1 MSNGFR
7 LTFLFLI
14 SAFGMT
20 ACLGEF
26 GDSSDAGSTSSDGSG
41 GNNGNG
47 NGNGGNNNGGGGVR
61 TGSGGAGG
69 VINGSGGAGGA
80 KPGTGGNA
88 PGIGGNGAGGRGG
101 AAGTGQGG
109 SSIGGRGM
117 GGSGQGGSGQGGSGQ
132 GGAGQGGAGQGG
144 APGNLACMKPGPEY
158 TSGNGSVTFYT
169 LAQGSNGVVH
179 CSYQV
184 TGQNP
189 DVIAH
194 NPNGGGQYFGAMNT
208 ADYNGAHTCG
218 ACVEVTR
225 DGSRKV
231 VVQIVDECP
240 SATNSKCVRGHID
253 LSQNAFTQIGTTTE
267 GFLGTGNTLQGQRAS
282 VGSIS
287 WRYVACPV
295 TGNVFAR
302 MKQGNTN
309 EIFIENLVVPVKG
322 VSVNGQ
328 ASNLLQTYNAWNFGN
343 TNVAAGNTISITDIN
358 NQVISFP
365 IGNVTANF
373 DNDSGKK
380 FPTCQ

>member
-14 SAFGMT
+14 PAFGMA

-26 GDSSDAGSTSSDGSG
+26 GGSSDGGSMSSDGSG
-41 GNNGNG
+41 GTIGNG
-47 NGNGGNNNGGGGVR
+47 VGGNNGGGGMRV
-61 TGSGGAGG
+61 GSGGGGG
-69 VINGSGGAGGA
+69 VITGAGGAGGA
-80 KPGTGGNA
+80 KPGTGGNP
-88 PGIGGNGAGGRGG
+88 PGTGGTGAGGRGG
-101 AAGTGQGG
+101 IGAGGTGQGG
-109 SSIGGRGM
+109 SSLGGRGM

-132 GGAGQGGAGQGG
+132 GGASMGG

-179 CSYQV
+179 CSYEV

-302 MKQGNTN
+302 VKPGNQN
-309 EIFIENLVVPVKG
+309 ELFIENLVVPVKS

-328 ASNLLQTYNAWNFGN
+328 VSNLLQTYNGWNFGN
-343 TNVAAGNTISITDIN
+343 TNLATGNTISITDIN

-365 IGNVTANF
+365 LGNMMQNF